1 MISDLYSKMHDDL
14 DNLIRSAK
22 PATNDLARQRVIAQV
37 VPAFV
42 PVVPTPWLRIA
53 AALVLAAASG
63 FAAVAWLRVPE
74 PPPADPIAQLEQD
87 VANARKRV
95 DALNSRVDGMTVKDR
110 PEARLQPFDQ
120 AVSTVVRQ
128 TLEARDQQRR
138 EQHRERH
145 LAYARKHYQQEVDRA
160 VVSLKADY
168 RLSEEQEKQIRKV
181 FDEHGTQ
188 VEGLIGKHYRGGFHG
203 KGRGRGMDSEF
214 EKIIEATQGRL
225 SVVLA
230 EVPRNLPGADLA
242 EWGPNPEFA
251 TTTDYETWLNWSEE
265 VRQSG

>member
-1 MISDLYSKMHDDL
+1 MHDDL
-14 DNLIRSAK
+14 DNLIRAAK

-42 PVVPTPWLRIA
+42 PASPTPWLRIA

-63 FAAVAWLRVPE
+63 FAAVAWLRNTE
-74 PPPADPIAQLEQD
+74 PAPTDPIAELERD
-87 VANARKRV
+87 VASARQRV
-95 DALNSRVDGMTVKDR
+95 DALNARVDSISTAQGTG
-110 PEARLQPFDQ
+110 PRLQPLDQ
-120 AVSTVVRQ
+120 ALATVVRQ
-128 TLEARDQQRR
+128 TMEDRERQRR

-145 LAYARKHYQQEVDRA
+145 LAYARKHYQQEVERA

-168 RLSEEQEKQIRKV
+168 RLSEDQEKQVRKV
-181 FDEHGTQ
+181 FEEHGAQ
-188 VEGLIGKHYRGGFHG
+188 VETLIGKHYRGGFHG
-203 KGRGRGMDSEF
+203 KSRGRGMDSEF
-214 EKIIEATQGRL
+214 DKIIQATQGRL
-225 SVVLA
+225 STVLA

-242 EWGPNPEFA
+242 EWGPNPDFA